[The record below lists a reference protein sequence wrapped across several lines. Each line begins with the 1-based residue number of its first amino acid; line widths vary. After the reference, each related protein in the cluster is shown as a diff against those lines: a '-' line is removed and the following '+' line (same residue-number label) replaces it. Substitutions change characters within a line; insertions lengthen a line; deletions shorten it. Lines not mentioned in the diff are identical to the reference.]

1 MWLKDG
7 LLHLA
12 CHPRAD
18 GRLRGDPGNIAFP
31 FWVSRSSFEQR
42 EGLWMSS
49 LPALEYE
56 NILLPKLHRKEALPS
71 KVERDGGGLVFVSSQ
86 FTVYFSDG

>member
-1 MWLKDG
+1 
-7 LLHLA
+7 
-12 CHPRAD
+12 
-18 GRLRGDPGNIAFP
+18 
-31 FWVSRSSFEQR
+31 
-42 EGLWMSS
+42 MSS